1 MVRSV
6 SEQLYEIGTIVAI
19 INLEGK
25 RGLESFFHFSK
36 PLLWSST
43 DCSLN
48 QDPHSLTMNV
58 SLIRKSK
65 HIPTLLGPLRELL
78 LRFPGFWLFDF
89 KMKPNPFLRPTASQ
103 VNCPVFI
110 SSGSSWTIF
119 PIMHW
124 SVWPFMLLCVAASA
138 PLLCAAQVLSSA
150 NPWLVPPF
158 WEKPYSDTV
167 QACQPFPS
175 FCIILPNSLKS
186 DGSS

>member
-89 KMKPNPFLRPTASQ
+89 KMKPNPFLRPIASQ

-124 SVWPFMLLCVAASA
+124 SVWPFSCSCVLLPQHPFFVLPKYSLLQTHDWFPPFERSPTVTQYKHASLSLASA
-138 PLLCAAQVLSSA
+138 
-150 NPWLVPPF
+150 
-158 WEKPYSDTV
+158 
-167 QACQPFPS
+167 
-175 FCIILPNSLKS
+175 
-186 DGSS
+186 